1 MSNAHAF
8 SVRCATFAPCIGW
21 RGILSFVAVLCALLA
36 PLSAAELTKES
47 DVKAALLYNF
57 TQFAE
62 WPPSAFEG
70 ADDPFVIGIMGR
82 DPLGGVLDKLVE
94 HEAVAGHRIVVTRY
108 RNVEAARQAHVLY
121 ISASE
126 RAELSH
132 ILPALAGHPVL
143 TVADFDGFLD
153 RGGMVVLQRGRNQ
166 KIRIR
171 VNLAAAQAASLT
183 FSAKLLRVVEI
194 VSPEEEP

>member
-1 MSNAHAF
+1 M
-8 SVRCATFAPCIGW
+8 TKPGGW
-21 RGILSFVAVLCALLA
+21 RGTLTWFAACWALLA
-36 PLSAAELTKES
+36 PLPAAEWTKES

-62 WPPSAFEG
+62 WPPSAFEST
-70 ADDPFVIGIMGR
+70 DDPFVIGVIGR

-94 HEAVAGHRIVVTRY
+94 HESVGGHRIVVARY
-108 RNVEAARQAHVLY
+108 RSVETAREAHVLY
-121 ISASE
+121 ISSSE
-126 RAELSH
+126 RAELSR
-132 ILPALAGHPVL
+132 ILPALEGYPIL
-143 TVADFDGFLD
+143 TVADFDGFLE
-153 RGGMVVLQRGRNQ
+153 RGGMIALQRGRNQ

-171 VNLAAAQAASLT
+171 VNLDAARAASLT